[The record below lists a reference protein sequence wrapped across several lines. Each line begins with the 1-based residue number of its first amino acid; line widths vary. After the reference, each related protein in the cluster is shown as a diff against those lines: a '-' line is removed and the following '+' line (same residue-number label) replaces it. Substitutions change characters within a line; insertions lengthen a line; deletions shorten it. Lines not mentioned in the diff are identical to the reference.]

1 MVISEVRIYM
11 KIKSKIG
18 LIGAGWWATANHL
31 PVLVDRDDIEL
42 ASVCRLGAGELQ
54 QVKDKFGFTHAT
66 EDYKELLDTAGLKGV
81 VIASPH
87 TLHYEHALA
96 ALKRGLHVLCEKPL
110 TTKAS
115 EARELVEEA
124 ERQGVELMIPYGWHY
139 GELIQEAKL
148 RMDEGAVGKIEFVMC
163 HMASPV
169 RSLLEGKQF
178 LSTGGGAGENMFAPA
193 ADTWADPV
201 IAGGGYALAQMSHS
215 AGLAYWL
222 TGLKAESVSALTSA
236 PTSKVELYDT
246 FSVRFSGGAIGS
258 FSGAGA
264 LPDNQQFQLDVR
276 IFGSEGAMSI
286 DVDRARL
293 EVLRHD
299 GNNFDMEL
307 KPDAGEYFGGGPTAN
322 FADIVSGKGSTNWAP
337 GWAGMRAVEMI
348 DAAYRSV
355 ETGRTASV

>member
-1 MVISEVRIYM
+1 MTTSL
-11 KIKSKIG
+11 KSKIG

-31 PVLVDRDDIEL
+31 PVLVERDDIEL
-42 ASVCRLGAGELQ
+42 ASVCRLGTDELQ
-54 QVKDKFGFTHAT
+54 EVKSKFGFTHAT
-66 EDYKELLDTAGLKGV
+66 ENYKELLDTPELRGV

-96 ALKRGLHVLCEKPL
+96 ALNRGLHVLCEKPL
-110 TTKAS
+110 TTKAG

-124 ERQGVELMIPYGWHY
+124 ERQGVELMVPYGWHY
-139 GELIQEAKL
+139 GEFIQEAKR
-148 RMDEGAVGKIEFVMC
+148 RMDEGAVGDIEFVMC

-178 LSTGGGAGENMFAPA
+178 LSTGGGAGVNMFEPD

-222 TGLKAESVSALTSA
+222 TGLRAESVYALTSA
-236 PTSKVELYDT
+236 PTSRVELYDS
-246 FSVRFSGGAIGS
+246 FSVRFAGGAIGS

-264 LPDNQQFQLDVR
+264 LPENQQFQLDVR
-276 IFGSEGAMSI
+276 IFGSEGVMTV
-286 DVDRARL
+286 DCDRARL

-299 GNNFDMEL
+299 GNNFNMNL
-307 KPDAGEYFGGGPTAN
+307 NPDAGEYFGGGPTAN
-322 FADIVSGKGSTNWAP
+322 FADIVSGKSTTNWAP

-348 DAAYRSV
+348 DAAYRSAASGRS
-355 ETGRTASV
+355 ETV